1 MRVLVAY
8 ASMHGATAEIAQ
20 AIGEELGKMGL
31 ETDVR
36 PVAADTDVRGY
47 GAVVLGSGIYTSHW
61 KKEAM
66 KFGKR
71 NADELRRLPVWLFD
85 SGPIDTSA
93 DEGKTTPVKGAA
105 KLAERIGA
113 RQHVTFGGQ
122 LGPEDVGKFASSMI
136 AKGDKNP
143 YGDFRNFDRIR
154 EWARAIGTQLR
165 ATKPMG
171 AGP

>member
-8 ASMHGATAEIAQ
+8 ASMHGATAEIARV
-20 AIGEELGKMGL
+20 IGEELTRAGL
-31 ETDVR
+31 EAEVR
-36 PVAADTDVRGY
+36 PAADEPDVRGFD
-47 GAVVLGSGIYTSHW
+47 AVVLGSGIYAGSW
-61 KKEAM
+61 KKEAL

-71 NADELRRLPVWLFD
+71 QADELRKRPVWLFD

-93 DEGKTTPVKGAA
+93 DEGKTTPVKDAV

-122 LGPEDVGKFASSMI
+122 FGPEDVGDFTRKMLGS
-136 AKGDKNP
+136 GDKSP

-154 EWARAIGTQLR
+154 AWAQKVGAELQAFR
-165 ATKPMG
+165 PMV
-171 AGP
+171 AP